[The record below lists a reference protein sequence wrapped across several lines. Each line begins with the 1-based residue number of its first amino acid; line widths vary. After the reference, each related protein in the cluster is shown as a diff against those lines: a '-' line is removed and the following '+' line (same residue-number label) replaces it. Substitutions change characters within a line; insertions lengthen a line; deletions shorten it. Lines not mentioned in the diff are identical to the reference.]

1 MKKMELANDGG
12 LVTFSS
18 CSNNIAQYVSDDETE
33 IKYDGSL
40 LQKVNINEEQL
51 KYSLSFDI
59 IIETVSEKKYKASV
73 TLEIPIENFI
83 NDGIAKK
90 EIKDNEE
97 IIFKR
102 I

>member
-1 MKKMELANDGG
+1 MELANDGG

-18 CSNNIAQYVSDDETE
+18 CSKNIAQYVSDEDTE

-51 KYSLSFDI
+51 KYSLGFDI
-59 IIETVSEKKYKASV
+59 IIETVSEKKYKASI
-73 TLEIPIENFI
+73 TLDIPMDNFI
-83 NDGIAKK
+83 NDGLAKK
-90 EIKDNEE
+90 EIKDNEK